1 MEKHMNEVLADNK
14 RLAEPLQRAKDEVD
28 ELKRELANYEKD
40 KQALA
45 VRHVTG
51 VMTSAVC
58 GVVTRVLVSDD
69 EGEVAH
75 DGDGHEEPAL
85 GARSVGAALPKGFQ
99 HRTVSHAPQHI

>member
-1 MEKHMNEVLADNK
+1 MKKKEERMEKHMNEVLADNK

-45 VRHVTG
+45 VSHVTG

-58 GVVTRVLVSDD
+58 GVVTRVF
-69 EGEVAH
+69 
-75 DGDGHEEPAL
+75 
-85 GARSVGAALPKGFQ
+85 GF
-99 HRTVSHAPQHI
+99 R